1 MRRALAAGSAL
12 EYAASDDAIIIGYW
26 NTWTS
31 KWTVLNAL
39 FITEKA
45 KSPTN
50 WAGLFLISGSPTQT
64 VLRTG
69 KLSSLFFRARQKQ

>member
-45 KSPTN
+45 KSPAN
-50 WAGLFLISGSPTQT
+50 WAGLFDDFWLPDLGSNQGPTD
-64 VLRTG
+64 
-69 KLSSLFFRARQKQ
+69 